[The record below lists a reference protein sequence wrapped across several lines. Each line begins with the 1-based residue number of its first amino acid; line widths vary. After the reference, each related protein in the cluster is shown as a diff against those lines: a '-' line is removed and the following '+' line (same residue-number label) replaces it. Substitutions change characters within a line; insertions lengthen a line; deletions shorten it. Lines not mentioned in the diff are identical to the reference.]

1 MAPRKKARSSYPDM
15 EPGMEKATRRARKP
29 APSAKK
35 PTPSARP
42 RSAEAKAAR
51 MATSRGS
58 SEAQSAAG
66 RGRSRSAE
74 TTAARRS
81 VARRTAAG
89 SEAARAAMGT
99 GRNRAAEAQAAMGTG
114 RNRAAEAQ
122 AAATPTPQVL
132 IRPKNEPYGTD
143 HLMETGIPTR
153 RTPTAFTPFDELGN
167 QIPARQRKSFT
178 PRDVLAGPEFTPAQ
192 IEAHSQR
199 VWKAKMK
206 KRGINV

>member
-42 RSAEAKAAR
+42 RAAEAKAAS

-89 SEAARAAMGT
+89 SEAAR
-99 GRNRAAEAQAAMGTG
+99 AAMGTG

-178 PRDVLAGPEFTPAQ
+178 AYDELGNLQGGPDQAS
-192 IEAHSQR
+192 IERARMAAHR
-199 VWKAKMK
+199 KMLK
-206 KRGINV
+206 KQNIGSRFVTD